1 MTINKR
7 NLNEFVKPAIKAA
20 NDAKEELGDYL
31 LSNSVSDR
39 AKKSGQLGQY
49 YKRGLEAALAKRA
62 SSLYGSRGAVRG
74 AQGLGLAG
82 AVAAQFM
89 GKKGK
94 TKKITAAKVAGKGLA
109 GGVLG
114 SIIGAGIGT
123 YDPETGMAVAPGA
136 AVFALAGLGRRAF
149 SRSVTGKSPRTGKPF
164 SSPLQAAQG
173 VGGSRSRAAYARR
186 QQRLSGLQAAGPGRR
201 QKAATEISQ
210 KSSAKYAGAAGS
222 IAAVLAGKFYG
233 YHSDRFEKAK
243 QGQTDPYLG
252 RVTSSPGI
260 PGYNR

>member
-7 NLNEFVKPAIKAA
+7 NLNEFVKPAIKAS

-31 LSNSVSDR
+31 LSTSVSDR
-39 AKKSGQLGQY
+39 AKKSGQLSQY

-62 SSLYGSRGAVRG
+62 TSLYGSRGAVRG

-109 GGVLG
+109 GGILG
-114 SIIGAGIGT
+114 SVIGAGIGT
-123 YDPETGMAVAPGA
+123 YDPETGMAVGPGA
-136 AVFALAGLGRRAF
+136 AAFALAGLGRRGLSA
-149 SRSVTGKSPRTGKPF
+149 RS
-164 SSPLQAAQG
+164 A
-173 VGGSRSRAAYARR
+173 SRAGKKSAMA
-186 QQRLSGLQAAGPGRR
+186 SGFKYKGTGS
-201 QKAATEISQ
+201 KATEISQ

>member
-7 NLNEFVKPAIKAA
+7 NLNEFVKPAITAA

-31 LSNSVSDR
+31 LSTSVSDR

-136 AVFALAGLGRRAF
+136 AAFALAGLGRRAF

-164 SSPLQAAQG
+164 RSPTQAAQLPRG
-173 VGGSRSRAAYARR
+173 QSQTAYMRR

-201 QKAATEISQ
+201 QKAATEITQ

>member
-7 NLNEFVKPAIKAA
+7 NLNEFVKPAITAA

-31 LSNSVSDR
+31 LSTSVSDR

-136 AVFALAGLGRRAF
+136 AAFALAGLGRRAF

-164 SSPLQAAQG
+164 RSPTQAAQLPRG
-173 VGGSRSRAAYARR
+173 QSQTAYMRR